1 MEWFFV
7 FLFLSKNKKSIVA
20 NWLEKTRK
28 TCRKLEYLI
37 KRAILHYLI
46 NNQEPIGGSGH
57 EVVIDETFF
66 KNGLAFLGGVDRT
79 TKKIFIIQ
87 IYQRDT
93 NTLNSLISRYVL
105 PNSIIFTDCW
115 AGYNN
120 LENIVGFNY
129 IHKRINHSVGFA
141 NALGETTN
149 DIEGLWGNMK
159 QFITISKT

>member
-1 MEWFFV
+1 M
-7 FLFLSKNKKSIVA
+7 A

-28 TCRKLEYLI
+28 TYRKLEYLI
-37 KRAILHYLI
+37 KRTISHYLI
-46 NNQEPIGGSGH
+46 NNQEPISGSGH

-66 KNGLAFLGGVDRT
+66 KSGLAFLGGVDRT

-87 IYQRDT
+87 IYQRDA

-115 AGYNN
+115 AEYNN

-129 IHKRINHSVGFA
+129 IHKRINH
-141 NALGETTN
+141 
-149 DIEGLWGNMK
+149 
-159 QFITISKT
+159 